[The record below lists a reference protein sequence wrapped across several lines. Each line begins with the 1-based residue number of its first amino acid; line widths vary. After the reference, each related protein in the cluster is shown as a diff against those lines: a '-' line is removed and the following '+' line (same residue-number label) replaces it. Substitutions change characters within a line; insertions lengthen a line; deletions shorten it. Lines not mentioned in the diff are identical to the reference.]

1 MNPLEDLE
9 QVGDCAF
16 FRPAGHP
23 EAGPLPDRIK
33 LLLQV
38 VALAHARQI
47 PKLVID
53 LTRMENLEM
62 PNVADRYFIMREFAA
77 VAKGAVK
84 IAFVLPPHLI
94 GDRFGVLVGKNA
106 GLTSDIFSD
115 EPTAVA
121 WLNSE
126 SQP

>member
-16 FRPAGHP
+16 FRPQGIA
-23 EAGPLPDRIK
+23 AGPERLK

-38 VALAHARQI
+38 VALTHARQI
-47 PKLVID
+47 PKLLMN
-53 LTRMENLEM
+53 LTGLENLEM

-77 VAKGAVK
+77 VAKSGVK

-94 GDRFGVLVGKNA
+94 GDRFGVLVGQNA
-106 GLTSDIFSD
+106 GLTSDTFTD
-115 EPTAVA
+115 EVAALA
-121 WLNSE
+121 WLNAE
-126 SQP
+126 LGK

>member
-16 FRPAGHP
+16 FRPAGQSEP
-23 EAGPLPDRIK
+23 VPLPDRLK
-33 LLLQV
+33 QLLQV
-38 VALAHARQI
+38 VALAHARHI
-47 PKLVID
+47 PKLLMN
-53 LTRMENLEM
+53 LTRLEHLEM

-94 GDRFGVLVGKNA
+94 GDRFGVLVGRNA
-106 GLTSDIFSD
+106 GLMSDVFTD
-115 EPTAVA
+115 EPTAIA